1 VSGST
6 SPPRFRIRLEDGSEI
21 PVSSVEA
28 LARRVGRGDLLPD
41 SPLFDAGIG
50 AWQRAGDIAVVRFII
65 EELVRELGEFPEG
78 WTQESISGTPALDA
92 RSGRVGEPPNIDLSG
107 FTIVEEEESREEE
120 GGSSAANAAEARSES
135 RDLDFTLEELPGDA
149 DSYSLPEASD
159 EVVSGIEIT
168 DEWLQSALGGSFDKP
183 STPPVPA
190 TAFDWGAAP
199 SASDSPKNEWVPA
212 PAPPPLRLKR
222 NWGLR
227 RFLPIAIVGILISG
241 GIWLWSD
248 RVEQSVSYL
257 VEVGNLQRPVRVLNT
272 SLPFIELPEP
282 EPTPPGL
289 ESEVASIVEGFRDR
303 IGRMIGVMQRDSG
316 AASAPPPEWL
326 TGYYM
331 ANASEFASVP
341 EFWESYRRIVEE
353 LHRREESVFLAL
365 LAEEVGRLEQT
376 DPNRARALHDYL
388 LSRWE
393 TALPARDALFAN
405 LALTADSAIE
415 LHEFLI
421 ENEESLRYT
430 PAVGPQ
436 VPNDPVLEVEA
447 ADPEVDAGLKVRLD
461 RLLMALDRSRTDRV
475 SVMDGIEAALFAAV
489 ERF

>member
-1 VSGST
+1 VSGSS

-50 AWQRAGDIAVVRFII
+50 GWQRASDIAVVRFII
-65 EELVRELGEFPEG
+65 EEMVREFGTYPDG
-78 WTQESISGTPALDA
+78 WSPESITGTPAVDA
-92 RSGRVGEPPNIDLSG
+92 RSGREGEPPNIDLSG
-107 FTIVEEEESREEE
+107 FTVVEDVEPREEE
-120 GGSSAANAAEARSES
+120 GGTPAINTPGWKSGS
-135 RDLDFTLEELPGDA
+135 RALDFTLEELPGDI
-149 DSYSLPEASD
+149 DSYPPPPPSD
-159 EVVSGIEIT
+159 ELVGGTEIA
-168 DEWLQSALGGSFDKP
+168 DEWLQRALGGGLENSPP
-183 STPPVPA
+183 SPAHPPA
-190 TAFDWGAAP
+190 SERGSAP
-199 SASDSPKNEWVPA
+199 TASDYLRQKRDPGYA
-212 PAPPPLRLKR
+212 PTERLKR
-222 NWGLR
+222 DWGLR
-227 RFLPIAIVGILISG
+227 RFLPLSIVGILVIW
-241 GIWLWSD
+241 GIWYWSD
-248 RVEQSVSYL
+248 RVEHSVSYL

-272 SLPFIELPEP
+272 SLPFIEIPEP
-282 EPTPPGL
+282 APPPEGL
-289 ESEVASIVEGFRDR
+289 EGEVASAVEGVRER
-303 IGRMIGVMQRDSG
+303 IGRFLSAMRRESG
-316 AASAPPPEWL
+316 AASAPPSEWL

-341 EFWESYRRIVEE
+341 AFWESYRQIVEE

-365 LAEEVGRLEQT
+365 LAEEVGRHEQT
-376 DPNRARALHDYL
+376 DPNRARVLHDYL

-393 TALPARDALFAN
+393 TALPARDALYGN

-415 LHEFLI
+415 LHEFL
-421 ENEESLRYT
+421 EANQESLRYT

-447 ADPEVDAGLKVRLD
+447 TDSDVDAGLKRRLD
-461 RLLMALDRSRTDRV
+461 RVLMALDRSRTDRV